1 MGMDLLFLPVAVIVL
16 VVIILSNTLKVVP
29 EWERL
34 VVLRL
39 GRIIGVKGPGLVF
52 LFPFIDIPRR
62 VDTRIITF
70 DVPRQEAMTKDN
82 VPTTIDA
89 IVLFKVID
97 PNAAITRIN
106 NYQVTTSLIAQTTLR
121 SIIGQV
127 DLDQL
132 LSSRD
137 EINKRLQAVIDTQTE
152 PYGVKVVG
160 VEVRDVVLPDSMKR
174 AMARQAESERERRA
188 KVINAQGEYEA
199 SERLAQ
205 AAEMLSRQPAS
216 MQLRFLQTVSEMS
229 SEKATTIVIPLPVDI
244 MSMFLKGAVNNTPV
258 PPVIPIPPVESMPD
272 PNHLPPIEPLPDV
285 IA

>member
-1 MGMDLLFLPVAVIVL
+1 MDFLFLPVAVIVL

>member
-1 MGMDLLFLPVAVIVL
+1 MMDFLFLPIAVIVL
-16 VVIILSNTLKVVP
+16 IVVILSNTLKVVP

-52 LFPFIDIPRR
+52 LFPFIDVPRR

-70 DVPRQEAMTKDN
+70 DVPRQESMTRDN

-97 PNAAITRIN
+97 CNAAITKIN
-106 NYQVTTSLIAQTTLR
+106 NYQITTSLIAQTTLR
-121 SIIGQV
+121 SVIGQV

-132 LSSRD
+132 LSSRE
-137 EINKRLQAVIDTQTE
+137 EINKRLQTVIDTQTE

-205 AAEMLSRQPAS
+205 AAQMLSREPAS

-244 MSMFLKGAVNNTPV
+244 IGAFMKGA
-258 PPVIPIPPVESMPD
+258 EA
-272 PNHLPPIEPLPDV
+272 
-285 IA
+285 IAGVTKAVAEAAPKAEEK

>member
-1 MGMDLLFLPVAVIVL
+1 MDFLFMPVAIIVL
-16 VVIILSNTLKVVP
+16 IVIILSNTLKVVP

-39 GRIIGVKGPGLVF
+39 GRIIGIKGPGLVF
-52 LFPFIDIPRR
+52 LFPFIDVPRR

-70 DVPRQEAMTKDN
+70 DVPRQESMTKDN

-97 PNAAITRIN
+97 PNAAITRIS
-106 NYQVTTSLIAQTTLR
+106 NYQITTSLIAQTTLR

-127 DLDQL
+127 DLDEL
-132 LSSRD
+132 LSARD
-137 EINKRLQAVIDTQTE
+137 DINKRLQAVIDTQTE

-258 PPVIPIPPVESMPD
+258 PPVTPVPSV
-272 PNHLPPIEPLPDV
+272 EPLPEDV
-285 IA
+285 A